1 MIAKTFMTNAGLIAT
16 VFLRKELTTSWC
28 TGGTVKDWV
37 IELQGDRAAALLKAL
52 ESAGFR
58 PRQAGG

>member
-1 MIAKTFMTNAGLIAT
+1 MIKSIVIAT
-16 VFLRKELTTSWC
+16 ACLGKELKTSWC

-52 ESAGFR
+52 ESAGFW
-58 PRQAGG
+58 PNQAGG